1 MGTPLYSFNSFS
13 YIFRLEC
20 STHKSLILVK
30 SKRHIIVNCLSYK
43 HFLTGNLC
51 FKFPLLRKQ
60 RNKGRQLIEKPMF
73 QYFIPFEMTQMVN
86 ELSPFNL
93 KLPKSE
99 EAVLDIKDSSYQVIF
114 LTDKFA
120 ADIIQSYMI
129 LNKPG
134 TTYIFYIM

>member
-1 MGTPLYSFNSFS
+1 
-13 YIFRLEC
+13 
-20 STHKSLILVK
+20 
-30 SKRHIIVNCLSYK
+30 
-43 HFLTGNLC
+43 
-51 FKFPLLRKQ
+51 
-60 RNKGRQLIEKPMF
+60 MF

-134 TTYIFYIM
+134 TTYIFHIM